1 MDINFK
7 NQKVLITGSSKGIG
21 FYIAKKFVNL
31 GAIVTINSSNKNNL
45 NLAKNKISNS
55 SLHTLKFDLSNKN
68 NFKKILKSAHK
79 IMGGL
84 DILICN
90 LGFSKAS
97 GAIGGEKYDDWMKS
111 LKYNLISSTQLIV
124 ESKKYLKKSK
134 NPNIVCIGS
143 IAGSITM
150 NAPVSYSSSKAALI
164 HFVKNQSKLLSK
176 NNIRI
181 NMISPGNVIFP
192 GGIWDKKLKNNP
204 IKVKKYINQNV
215 PLNRFAKPE
224 EIANAVVFLASDKSM
239 FTTGSNLVI
248 DGGQSA

>member
-1 MDINFK
+1 MDINFT

-31 GAIVTINSSNKNNL
+31 GAIVSINSSNLKNL
-45 NLAKNKISNS
+45 NLAKKKINSS
-55 SLHTLKFDLSNKN
+55 SLHTLKYDLSNKN
-68 NFKKILKSAHK
+68 NIKKILKSADK

-90 LGFSKAS
+90 LGFSKATVT
-97 GAIGGEKYDDWMKS
+97 IGEENYDDWMKS
-111 LKYNLISSTQLIV
+111 LNYNLISSAQLVV
-124 ESKKYLKKSK
+124 ESKKYFKKSK

-143 IAGSITM
+143 IAGSITI
-150 NAPVSYSSSKAALI
+150 NAPVPYSSSKAALI

-181 NMISPGNVIFP
+181 NMVSPGNVFIP
-192 GGIWDKKLKNNP
+192 GGNWDNKLKNNP

-215 PLNRFAKPE
+215 PLKRFANPE
-224 EIANAVVFLASDKSM
+224 EIANAVIFLASDKSM
-239 FTTGSNLVI
+239 FTTGSNLII